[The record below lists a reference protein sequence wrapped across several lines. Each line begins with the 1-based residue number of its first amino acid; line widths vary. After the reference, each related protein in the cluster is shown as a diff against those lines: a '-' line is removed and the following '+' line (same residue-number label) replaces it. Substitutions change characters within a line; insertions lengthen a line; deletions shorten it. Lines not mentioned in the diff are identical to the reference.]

1 MEFEWDSNKAN
12 INLRKH
18 SVSFNEAQTVF
29 NDPFA
34 YIFDDEWHSIGE
46 SRELIIGHSSSKRLL
61 IVSFTEKISHTIRII
76 SARQTTTQ
84 ERKAYE
90 KHRFFRTN

>member
-1 MEFEWDSNKAN
+1 VEFEWDSNKAN

-34 YIFDDEWHSIGE
+34 YIFDDEWH
-46 SRELIIGHSSSKRLL
+46 LL
-61 IVSFTEKISHTIRII
+61 S
-76 SARQTTTQ
+76 
-84 ERKAYE
+84 
-90 KHRFFRTN
+90 